1 MDALER
7 LKFNLREKQVPYF
20 EDSEL
25 EVLLENNG
33 GDVDKASYE
42 GLILKAET
50 TGLNVSG
57 LTTQDSSSYF
67 KMLASRYVQ
76 TNSGVLGNV

>member
-1 MDALER
+1 MDDLER

-20 EDSEL
+20 DESEL
-25 EVLLENNG
+25 VALLENNG

-67 KMLASRYVQ
+67 KMLASKYVQ

>member
-1 MDALER
+1 MDNKMEQ

-20 EDSEL
+20 EESEL
-25 EVLLENNG
+25 KTLLDSNNG
-33 GDVDKASYE
+33 NVRKASYQ
-42 GLILKAET
+42 GLLLKAET

-67 KMLASRYVQ
+67 KMLASHFVD
-76 TNSGVLGNV
+76 TNSGVLTG